1 MALEDRPNSRRS
13 NLIEPENTNKSP
25 QKKGKSLVELLVG
38 DSDLATLAQK
48 FNLDPEMSDKI
59 FIPLLSLLDKYGV
72 GESFT
77 SSPQLESAT
86 NTFEIIRD
94 VAPIVKGAAEF
105 ISGRKSELESDDL
118 AFLQAIQESQND
130 ASLFDD
136 EELFSVGEPV
146 LDTPAQPTQ
155 PAQPAQPVIQF
166 ETFSDKDWGEF
177 YATSTGADEEPTYI
191 NNELTKSMQTQQDAL
206 SNWAKEESVELRKKQ
221 EREQYG
227 GLVALGDSDN
237 FFDLGADLAAG
248 LASTFAENNNTEF
261 GIIDVTELAKE
272 AGLSMSDIADGDSQ
286 RKINNEVTSDIV
298 QHDYSINVEDFEDD
312 FTPIDYT
319 SFDVPDDAE
328 NYDPLHISGYDLPD
342 MKIDPNEFKEFIDK
356 LPLDNDKNGD

>member
-1 MALEDRPNSRRS
+1 MALDERPHSRRS
-13 NLIEPENTNKSP
+13 NLIEADNPSTP
-25 QKKGKSLVELLVG
+25 TQQKGKSLVELLVG
-38 DSDLATLAQK
+38 DSDLNALAQK
-48 FNLDPEMSDKI
+48 FNLDPEMSEKI
-59 FIPLLSLLDKYGV
+59 FIPLLSLLDKYGI

-77 SSPQLESAT
+77 TSTQLESAT

-136 EELFSVGEPV
+136 EDLFSVGESIV
-146 LDTPAQPTQ
+146 ETPIQQPIE
-155 PAQPAQPVIQF
+155 PEVNF
-166 ETFSDKDWGEF
+166 DSFSNKDWGDF
-177 YATSTGADEEPTYI
+177 WATSTGADEEPTYI
-191 NNELTKSMQTQQDAL
+191 NNDLTKSMQSQQDAL
-206 SNWAKEESVELRKKQ
+206 SNWAKQESVELRKKQ
-221 EREQYG
+221 EREQTG
-227 GLVALGDSDN
+227 GFVALGDSGD

-286 RKINNEVTSDIV
+286 RKINNEATADV
-298 QHDYSINVEDFEDD
+298 VEQDFTVNLEEFEND
-312 FTPIDYT
+312 FTPIDYA
-319 SFDVPDDAE
+319 SFDVPEDAE
-328 NYDPLHISGYDLPD
+328 NYDPLHISGYELPD
-342 MKIDPNEFKEFIDK
+342 MEIDPNDFEEFIDE
-356 LPLDNDKNGD
+356 LPLNNDEDGD